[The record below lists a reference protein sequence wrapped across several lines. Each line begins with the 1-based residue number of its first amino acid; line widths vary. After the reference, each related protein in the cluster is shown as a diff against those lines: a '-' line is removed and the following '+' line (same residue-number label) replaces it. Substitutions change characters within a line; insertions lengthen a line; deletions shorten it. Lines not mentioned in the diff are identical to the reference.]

1 MPVAR
6 QSVDKCGEYVGK
18 LRIFRWRSAQQFQ
31 LLAFGC
37 QRLSVEYCDP
47 QSASWRVA
55 PHVAQCRQGSRIQ
68 RRHEDHSNNPE

>member
-6 QSVDKCGEYVGK
+6 QSVDKCGEYAGK

-37 QRLSVEYCDP
+37 QRLSVADMRIIVII
-47 QSASWRVA
+47 QSERKEL
-55 PHVAQCRQGSRIQ
+55 Q
-68 RRHEDHSNNPE
+68 